1 MTSWSLR
8 RLRKFLVALSNILIV
23 FDIIPRSIAISQSKR
38 EGHTTPHSVFI
49 TTNVSIWQNFGFDAP
64 SEHILLKMVQKEL
77 FWGGAEWVQMALK
90 IFLEYFYTHSLFLQT
105 CLGPWVSPRANGMVV
120 QPTIPFLLPQT
131 QPNGHFL
138 ALIPILSLK
147 SSKRECW
154 WMGGLGLRRSRK
166 IFGALPDMVIMFG
179 DIPRSIAI
187 FQSKRGGHTTPHS
200 VFITTNVS
208 IWWNLGVDHRF
219 WG

>member
-1 MTSWSLR
+1 MLVNGWLGFGR
-8 RLRKFLVALSNILIV
+8 PRKIFGALPDMVIM
-23 FDIIPRSIAISQSKR
+23 FGDIPRSIAIFQSNR
-38 EGHTTPHSVFI
+38 GGHTTPQSVFI
-49 TTNVSIWQNFGFDAP
+49 TTNVSIWWNFGFDAP

-77 FWGGAEWVQMALK
+77 FWGGAEWLQMALK

-105 CLGPWVSPRANGMVV
+105 CLGPWVSPRVNGMVV

-154 WMGGLGLRRSRK
+154 WMGGLGLRRPRK
-166 IFGALPDMVIMFG
+166 FFWASSDVLIVFAN
-179 DIPRSIAI
+179 IPRFTAI
-187 FQSKRGGHTTPHS
+187 S
-200 VFITTNVS
+200 
-208 IWWNLGVDHRF
+208 
-219 WG
+219 

>member
-1 MTSWSLR
+1 M
-8 RLRKFLVALSNILIV
+8 
-23 FDIIPRSIAISQSKR
+23 
-38 EGHTTPHSVFI
+38 SV
-49 TTNVSIWQNFGFDAP
+49 WWNFGFDAP

-77 FWGGAEWVQMALK
+77 FWGGSEWLQMALK

-105 CLGPWVSPRANGMVV
+105 CLGPWVSLRANGMVMR
-120 QPTIPFLLPQT
+120 PTIPFLLSQT
-131 QPNGHFL
+131 HPNGDFL

-154 WMGGLGLRRSRK
+154 WMGGLGLRRPRK
-166 IFGALPDMVIMFG
+166 IFGVLPDMVIMFG

-187 FQSKRGGHTTPHS
+187 FQSKREGHTTLHS

-208 IWWNLGVDHRF
+208 IWWNFGVGHRF